1 MRPTEARR
9 EMERQLVFELPNDIR
24 RIEDTVEFVVS
35 RCNVCREV
43 AHKLHL
49 NFRVSLTEALSNA
62 MIYGNRRDPAK
73 RVRVEVYVRAG
84 SVTAQVSDEGPGFDP
99 DEVPDPTVAGNRCR
113 SHGRGLFLMREL
125 MDEVRFNDS
134 GNSVTLVL
142 HLPEA
147 DVESDGALA

>member
-9 EMERQLVFELPNDIR
+9 EMERQLVFELPNDVR
-24 RIEDTVEFVVS
+24 RIQDTVEFVVS
-35 RCNVCREV
+35 RCMVCREV

-62 MIYGNRRDPAK
+62 MIYGNRHDPAK

-99 DEVPDPTVAGNRCR
+99 DEVPDPTVAANRSR

-142 HLPEA
+142 HLPETGP
-147 DVESDGALA
+147 DSDGAPV

>member
-9 EMERQLVFELPNDIR
+9 QMERQLVFELPNDIR

-35 RCNVCREV
+35 RCIVCREV

-49 NFRVSLTEALSNA
+49 NLRVSLTEALSNA

-99 DEVPDPTVAGNRCR
+99 DEVPDPTVMGNRSR

-142 HLPEA
+142 HLPETDA
-147 DVESDGALA
+147 EPDRARA

>member
-1 MRPTEARR
+1 
-9 EMERQLVFELPNDIR
+9 MERQLVFELPNDLTCID
-24 RIEDTVEFVVS
+24 DTVDFVVS
-35 RCNVCREV
+35 RCIVCREV
-43 AHKLHL
+43 ARKLQL

-62 MIYGNRRDPAK
+62 MICGNRRDPEK

-84 SVTAQVSDEGPGFDP
+84 SVTAQVSDEGSGFDP
-99 DEVPDPTVAGNRCR
+99 GEVPDPTLADNRDR

-142 HLPEA
+142 HLPPTDEPADEA
-147 DVESDGALA
+147 CA